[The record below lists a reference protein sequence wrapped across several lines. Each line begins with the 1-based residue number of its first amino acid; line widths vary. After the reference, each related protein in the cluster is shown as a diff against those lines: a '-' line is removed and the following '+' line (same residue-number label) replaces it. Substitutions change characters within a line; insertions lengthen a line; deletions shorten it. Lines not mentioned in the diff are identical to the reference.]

1 MDHLMFAIG
10 ILGAFMVAS
19 GIVALRWPDADA
31 REHVDAELDLDVVEE
46 EGDN

>member
-19 GIVALRWPDADA
+19 GIIALRWPDAA
-31 REHVDAELDLDVVEE
+31 RDEHVDAELDSDVEDSGRE
-46 EGDN
+46 